1 VTSEQQSTEPP
12 PQADQRFSLGRRSL
26 AIPTVISFTLAV
38 AFIVFML
45 TRFDIDLSTTWGHI
59 KGSQPGFLVLAFFLY
74 YLSFPLR
81 GYRWLILLGNVG
93 TFRDGAKK
101 PSLPNASSMILLSCF
116 VNSVAWF
123 RLGDAYRAYLV
134 TGQSRASFARTV
146 GTVAAERVMDVGVVF
161 ALLLVASIGLL
172 RDETSDTA
180 KSVIL
185 GASALAALGAIIL
198 LAMRIFG
205 MRLARFLPP
214 SLRHVYGR
222 FQEGTLGSFRR
233 LPLLLLLSAAIWLL
247 EAARLY
253 FVVEGLGF
261 ELSLS
266 LILFAALAHSLLTTI
281 PLTPG
286 GLGFVE
292 GGLTGLL
299 VLSLTVDQAVG
310 VTLLDRSITYLSIV
324 VIGGLAFARRSR
336 CAALRQESRRLG
348 RNRARLPFS

>member
-1 VTSEQQSTEPP
+1 MTSEQQSTEPP
-12 PQADQRFSLGRRSL
+12 PQAGQRFSLRRRSL
-26 AIPTVISFTLAV
+26 AIPTIISFILAV
-38 AFIVFML
+38 AFIAFLL
-45 TRFDIDLSTTWGHI
+45 TRSGIDLSATWGHV
-59 KGSQPGFLVLAFFLY
+59 KRSQPGFLVLAFFLY

-93 TFRDGAKK
+93 TFREGAKK
-101 PSLPNASSMILLSCF
+101 PSLPNASSMILMNWL

-134 TGQSRASFARTV
+134 TGRSRASFARTV

-185 GASALAALGAIIL
+185 GASILAALGAAVL

-205 MRLARFLPP
+205 MRLARFLPTA
-214 SLRHVYGR
+214 LQHVYGR
-222 FQEGTLGSFRR
+222 FQEGTLGSFHR
-233 LPLLLLLSAAIWLL
+233 LPLLILLSAGIWFL

-266 LILFAALAHSLLTTI
+266 LILFAALAASLLTTI

-299 VLSLTVDQAVG
+299 VLSLTRDQAVG
-310 VTLLDRSITYLSIV
+310 VTLLDRSITYLSILI
-324 VIGGLAFARRSR
+324 IGGLVFGIRQAFALRRPPSG
-336 CAALRQESRRLG
+336 QPETEPG
-348 RNRARLPFS
+348 